1 VDSPLEKLTREHQD
15 RDAAEHLYQECPWF
29 RHVASGGRE
38 HPDMHCR
45 PAAGAP
51 AGLHEGGA
59 MVKFTPDTPRA
70 STVVQPTVPPG
81 GPGLF
86 HMKGHHLPPYIEHL
100 YPHLVER
107 YGKHDAYGVAV
118 GIVKK
123 WAAGVNPGGWKT
135 KSGKG
140 KRTHPD
146 VRAAASKNVAEWEK
160 EKAEAHA
167 HHGED
172 VKASVT
178 APGTPPQLSPGGLK
192 GMYQNPVQ
200 AISPSPPLPPNVP
213 MPTAAEVLA
222 VIKLVPEC
230 SDKTLSD
237 TAKKFLEQ
245 AAGKLSRDAALEAL
259 SVMRSAQA
267 ALYSAHKADLRAMH
281 SSSMTANVFAVT
293 PAATS
298 SATSAM
304 LMGRDQQ
311 MRWRKAEQAL
321 GALTDRIRKRF
332 FHGVFNGPSQLGR
345 FSEGT
350 DMTALDRVLALA
362 VVTGKDVS
370 EPVTSDTSGATP
382 LLQAPE
388 NLMNVTDPKAAEE
401 LASLPPL
408 DRQRFDAYLNRARAM
423 LKTNPSGAAQS
434 ALRAAVIAH
443 ESGARHLAR
452 HVKGHVQALA
462 DGGNT
467 THTAEEAASMEAGG
481 KKVSPQNR
489 PQTTASTG
497 NGPWAWSAPSGPL
510 DLVLAAAGSSA
521 GKSAGSGAPR
531 QLGAKPDAHQL
542 HVEHLAHLHT
552 LHVEHVEHLSH
563 LHALHVAHMAHEE
576 HQAAAGHSTGTPA
589 PKTSTT
595 AKPKTTAGPTVV
607 AVRKPSN

>member
-1 VDSPLEKLTREHQD
+1 
-15 RDAAEHLYQECPWF
+15 
-29 RHVASGGRE
+29 
-38 HPDMHCR
+38 
-45 PAAGAP
+45 
-51 AGLHEGGA
+51 
-59 MVKFTPDTPRA
+59 
-70 STVVQPTVPPG
+70 VQPTVPPG

-86 HMKGHHLPPYIEHL
+86 RMKGHHLPPYIEHL

-123 WAAGVNPGGWKT
+123 WAAGVNPGGYRT

-146 VRAAASKNVAEWEK
+146 VRAAAGKNVAEWEK
-160 EKAEAHA
+160 EKAEARA
-167 HHGED
+167 RHGDD

-178 APGTPPQLSPGGLK
+178 APGTPPQLAPGGLK

-200 AISPSPPLPPNVP
+200 AISPSPPLPPSVP
-213 MPTAAEVLA
+213 MPTPAEVLA

-267 ALYSAHKADLRAMH
+267 AMYSAHKADLQAMH
-281 SSSMTANVFAVT
+281 ASSMTANVFSVV

-298 SATSAM
+298 SATTSM
-304 LMGRDQQ
+304 LAGRDQQ

-370 EPVTSDTSGATP
+370 EPVTSDTSGATS

-388 NLMNVTDPKAAEE
+388 NLFSIADQDAARQ
-401 LASLPPL
+401 LAALPPL
-408 DRQRFDAYLNRARAM
+408 DKQRVDAYMARARAM
-423 LKTNPSGAAQS
+423 LKTNPAGAAQS
-434 ALRAAVIAH
+434 AIRAAVIAH
-443 ESGARHLAR
+443 ESGARDLAR
-452 HVKGHVQALA
+452 HIKHHVQALA
-462 DGGNT
+462 EGGNV
-467 THTAEEAASMEAGG
+467 THTAEEAAAMEAGG
-481 KKVSPQNR
+481 KKVSSQNR

-497 NGPWAWSAPSGPL
+497 NGLWAWSAPAGAL
-510 DLVLAAAGSSA
+510 DAVLARR
-521 GKSAGSGAPR
+521 P
-531 QLGAKPDAHQL
+531 
-542 HVEHLAHLHT
+542 
-552 LHVEHVEHLSH
+552 
-563 LHALHVAHMAHEE
+563 
-576 HQAAAGHSTGTPA
+576 
-589 PKTSTT
+589 
-595 AKPKTTAGPTVV
+595 
-607 AVRKPSN
+607 